1 MVSDDD
7 PKNVRDIITLD
18 IGTTKDWLSKLTL
31 TASEEIEKIA
41 TANPKHVLA
50 DATIRK
56 YAAQTSELAEIEVF
70 SSSYN

>member
-18 IGTTKDWLSKLTL
+18 IGTTTDWLNKLTL

-41 TANPKHVLA
+41 TANPKHILT
-50 DATIRK
+50 DTTIRK
-56 YAAQTSELAEIEVF
+56 YADQTSETAQIEVF